1 MNLSAFSFV
10 LYPSALE
17 PSMNSNTSKRAYWGA
32 NVVQD
37 GNKTNL
43 IRVRG
48 WEEDFPSSSNL
59 FSQSLALQISKC
71 IRAEFCPYYSLHK
84 VKWNGEVVKIIIVKK
99 FVLYVF

>member
-10 LYPSALE
+10 LYPSLE
-17 PSMNSNTSKRAYWGA
+17 PSMNINTSKVLTLYKMGT
-32 NVVQD
+32 
-37 GNKTNL
+37 KLTL
-43 IRVRG
+43 SK
-48 WEEDFPSSSNL
+48 WECDKRIFSHL
-59 FSQSLALQISKC
+59 VIFFSQSLALQISKC